1 MFLLIWFVFVFYIFN
16 LSLGHILISHHSVAL
31 TKLFQMNLSINRSAI
46 YALCNHQLKQGV
58 PPPPPQTPQPQKN
71 KIKMLSKVLCISE
84 IKNISG
90 VFDRSKISEI
100 CKKKKSGQEK
110 VKFKHVLD

>member
-1 MFLLIWFVFVFYIFN
+1 MPFVITN
-16 LSLGHILISHHSVAL
+16 SN
-31 TKLFQMNLSINRSAI
+31 K
-46 YALCNHQLKQGV
+46 V
-58 PPPPPQTPQPQKN
+58 PPPHPQTPQPQKN

-90 VFDRSKISEI
+90 VFDRSKILEFA
-100 CKKKKSGQEK
+100 KKKSGQEK